1 MPYTTR
7 SSLSITEKFRGGG
20 VGRKGAEWSG
30 DTQATHPASLT
41 ATHCYRC
48 DDTNRFTNG
57 HFCCPRGNNF
67 LCVADFPKVK
77 LPRGN
82 FHGYVKKN
90 KRITHDSSRPRKF
103 YGLIRT
109 QSGSTNHEKVKYT
122 KQSRSCVVYL
132 LRSSWRQILRETGL
146 KVGNHIS
153 IFSSAVNVFMFNI
166 FSQSTLKQWKVFFS
180 FLIVFKNSYLM
191 KSKLFPQVELWEKGL
206 T

>member
-7 SSLSITEKFRGGG
+7 RSLSITEKFQGGG
-20 VGRKGAEWSG
+20 GRRGAEWSG
-30 DTQATHPASLT
+30 LHTQHHLT
-41 ATHCYRC
+41 ATHCHRC

-67 LCVADFPKVK
+67 LCVPDFPKVK

-132 LRSSWRQILRETGL
+132 LRSSWRQILRETGH

-166 FSQSTLKQWKVFFS
+166 FSQSTLKQWKVFFT
-180 FLIVFKNSYLM
+180 IVFKNSYLM
-191 KSKLFPQVELWEKGL
+191 KSKLFPK
-206 T
+206 